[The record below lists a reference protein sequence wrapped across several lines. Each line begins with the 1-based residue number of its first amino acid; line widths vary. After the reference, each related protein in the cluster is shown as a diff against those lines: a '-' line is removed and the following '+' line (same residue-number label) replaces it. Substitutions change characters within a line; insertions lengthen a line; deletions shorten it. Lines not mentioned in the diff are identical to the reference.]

1 MSLGESPCR
10 RGQRS
15 AVQRSRASGSGR
27 GLHSALCPSA
37 PSPPADDVPRRF
49 TMGSWRLLQAQLLL
63 LLQLLPGASGWPPAT
78 APPSPMNVRVQSRD
92 LLSTLCWEDGGDTT
106 GNIPPLVQPST
117 INFYN
122 TTSSSKLLN
131 VTYRVEYKLY
141 GEARW
146 RSVCAVTAET
156 RCDVSSALRLPGHRY
171 YLRVRS
177 TISSSPSP
185 QSSPLSS
192 PWVVLELLPLKTTVL
207 SAPTV
212 TLMLHKKVTVDEA
225 GGEEEC
231 RVEDDD
237 DGDSEGRGGDDDH
250 DDDGDRGGDD
260 DHDDDDD
267 RDDDGDHDDDDRD
280 DDDHDDDDDRDDD
293 DYRDID
299 GHHDDREE
307 GEAEWWELF
316 VGVSMRSG
324 WRRRME
330 RRDVLYH
337 LQAEVST
344 RGGTTS
350 TERFVGCR
358 YRHTVPPLRGA
369 AEYCIRVRIVADY
382 PRWKTGEWSPMS
394 CVSFPPP
401 HSTMGPP
408 ISVWATGDA
417 VSEGDTATLRCG
429 VSQNPD
435 SDPI

>member
-1 MSLGESPCR
+1 
-10 RGQRS
+10 
-15 AVQRSRASGSGR
+15 
-27 GLHSALCPSA
+27 
-37 PSPPADDVPRRF
+37 
-49 TMGSWRLLQAQLLL
+49 
-63 LLQLLPGASGWPPAT
+63 
-78 APPSPMNVRVQSRD
+78 
-92 LLSTLCWEDGGDTT
+92 
-106 GNIPPLVQPST
+106 
-117 INFYN
+117 
-122 TTSSSKLLN
+122 
-131 VTYRVEYKLY
+131 
-141 GEARW
+141 
-146 RSVCAVTAET
+146 
-156 RCDVSSALRLPGHRY
+156 
-171 YLRVRS
+171 
-177 TISSSPSP
+177 
-185 QSSPLSS
+185 
-192 PWVVLELLPLKTTVL
+192 
-207 SAPTV
+207 
-212 TLMLHKKVTVDEA
+212 MLHKKVTVDEA

-260 DHDDDDD
+260 DHDDYDD

-293 DYRDID
+293 DYRDVD
-299 GHHDDREE
+299 GHHDDRDE
-307 GEAEWWELF
+307 GEAEWWELS

-330 RRDVLYH
+330 RHDVLYH

-401 HSTMGPP
+401 HSAMAGPP

-435 SDPI
+435 SDPIQWSNPHGQTLYFQTVKAHTNPRVSLLHWSSTRLDLTISCVSTLDQGVYSCSLFSLGTPMAYALLTVGATTATTITTTTPTTAPTTTTTPPTTTTATTTLPTSCTSPRSCGVTAGDAATLSAPASAVGPSSSCCSVRWTATLTALSLAASLLASY